1 MDLPT
6 NRAELEALLLQCL
19 AQYDPHAQT
28 PAEVQVERSRKQ
40 KAVFS
45 ALCAVLDA
53 ERGPLRLAFVGAV
66 AECAPDLDGEA
77 IADRIE
83 TDWLRPLDASWNGD
97 PWQPIPMQLPSDAA
111 KELRAAAAA
120 LRTASDHVHSLFHA
134 RWLLTDPPMG
144 ASVVVAT
151 SEEDRKLSE
160 SLLANADL
168 LDRAA
173 AMKERQKGPGN
184 RATSTISAQCAAGLL
199 HHLTRNG
206 LPHSS
211 KLQPVHNAAARWAWR
226 YLNLPGDPLECIRT
240 ALRSEQPSQAET
252 APPRPAGLWDQILR
266 AR

>member
-1 MDLPT
+1 MHVQSD
-6 NRAELEALLLQCL
+6 AELSRLLGLSKAAVCRAKKRGMPTHDLQAARQWRDANL
-19 AQYDPHAQT
+19 NPLL
-28 PAEVQVERSRKQ
+28 RK
-40 KAVFS
+40 
-45 ALCAVLDA
+45 
-53 ERGPLRLAFVGAV
+53 
-66 AECAPDLDGEA
+66 
-77 IADRIE
+77 DRN
-83 TDWLRPLDASWNGD
+83 T
-97 PWQPIPMQLPSDAA
+97 
-111 KELRAAAAA
+111 LRAASGYRAGVADPGAA
-120 LRTASDHVHSLFHA
+120 LHRVHALMELAASALGTASDHVHSLFHA

-144 ASVVVAT
+144 ASVVVSA
-151 SEEDRKLSE
+151 SEEDRRLSE

-240 ALRSEQPSQAET
+240 ALRSEQPSQAGP
-252 APPRPAGLWDQILR
+252 APKSSACPWDQLLDGR
-266 AR
+266 